1 MTNQNVINN
10 NEAFILFSHKDNK
23 IPPPKKI
30 RFRKFNG
37 LGSKS
42 YNSPQKLPKCIYF
55 KNRYCINQTF

>member
-23 IPPPKKI
+23 IPPPEKI
-30 RFRKFNG
+30 RFGAGKFNG

-55 KNRYCINQTF
+55 